1 MNAASF
7 MVISAL
13 GFSLMALCVKLASLR
28 GFPVLELIAA
38 RALVSLIL
46 SYWDVKRLG
55 ISPWGTQR
63 TLLWLRG
70 IVGFLALI
78 AVYKGLTLLPLAE
91 ATLIQYLNP
100 IFTALLAFLFL
111 REKIHK
117 NTFLCLFFGL
127 AGLLIVSQP
136 QMLGGQPLPIEGV
149 LIALLG
155 AVGSGAAYT
164 LLRRLS
170 NEEHPSVIILY
181 FPMVCLPATIV
192 FGWQSF
198 IMPAGWEWLLLVAIG
213 VFTQIGQIGLTR
225 GVALAS
231 AGKATAYS
239 YIQVVFASIL
249 GAFFLGESLSTS
261 TAIGAFLIIVGAL
274 INNRKQE

>member
-1 MNAASF
+1 MNAAGF
-7 MVISAL
+7 MIISAL

-38 RALVSLIL
+38 RALISLIL

-55 ISPWGTQR
+55 ISPWGKQK
-63 TLLWLRG
+63 TLLWMRG

-78 AVYKGLTLLPLAE
+78 GVYTGLTLLPLAE

-111 REKIHK
+111 KEKIYT
-117 NTFLCLFFGL
+117 NTLVCMFFGL
-127 AGLLIVSQP
+127 AGLLIISQP
-136 QMLGGQPLPIEGV
+136 QMLGGEVLPAEGV

-155 AVGSGAAYT
+155 AAGSGAAYT

-181 FPMVCLPATIV
+181 FPMVCLPATII

-198 IMPAGWEWLLLVAIG
+198 IMPSGWDWVLLAAIG
-213 VFTQIGQIGLTR
+213 VFTQIGQVGLTR
-225 GVALAS
+225 GVALTT

-239 YIQVVFASIL
+239 YIQVVFAACL
-249 GAFFLGESLSTS
+249 GALFLEESLSIS
-261 TAIGAFLIIVGAL
+261 TTIGASLIIAGAL
-274 INNRKQE
+274 INNRN